1 MMVFEEH
8 LVTLLE
14 ESRHRV
20 VPAVTGEVNP
30 FKIKKEEALVLMVT
44 ELPLS
49 GARMEGP

>member
-1 MMVFEEH
+1 MVFPEH

-30 FKIKKEEALVLMVT
+30 FKVKKEVPLVLTVT
-44 ELPLS
+44 ELPVS
-49 GARMEGP
+49 GVKTEGP